1 MASSSETVSN
11 QTNPPLNWFDAPAYL
26 TDLWF
31 QSMKPITDVEQQL
44 QNGRDLMTAPMAVCM
59 EEAMLIAKVF
69 NSLVQTQV
77 QCWTEVQNGMAQMM
91 VASDVTKPH
100 TNPDSAG
107 AVLCPPDD
115 MTPAGMIKTASGVMS
130 VMADAW
136 MNAVKHDLED
146 DAPELVAKSEDKAP
160 QG

>member
-1 MASSSETVSN
+1 MASSSETVTN
-11 QTNPPLNWFDAPAYL
+11 QSSPALNWFDAPAYL

-31 QSMKPITDVEQQL
+31 QSLKPMTDVEDQL
-44 QNGRDLMTAPMAVCM
+44 QSGRDLMTAPVTVCV

-77 QCWTEVQNGMAQMM
+77 QCWTDMQNGMVQMLA
-91 VASDVTKPH
+91 ASDMGMGQTH

-115 MTPAGMIKTASGVMS
+115 MTPAGMIKSASNVMT

-146 DAPELVAKSEDKAP
+146 AAPELLTKPESKP
-160 QG
+160 Q